1 MIIDN
6 VHLSRLSI
14 SGTHDH
20 GTFKMDEPVTSAL
33 TRTQEQTLANKWS
46 MELDFSILEEE
57 PQKIIKLYRIMGLN
71 IYL

>member
-1 MIIDN
+1 
-6 VHLSRLSI
+6 
-14 SGTHDH
+14 
-20 GTFKMDEPVTSAL
+20 MDEPVTSAL